1 MRCRLHLSAF
11 AVLLLINI
19 CPVLSQDISFNKVS
33 LPEETIRGIIT
44 GITQDPKGYI
54 WFSPNATGLSRFDG
68 VNLKTYSHDALNPSS
83 LANNYVECVYADRSG
98 NIWAGTFGS
107 GLEKLDTK
115 TGAFTHFKHNEK
127 DPSSIS
133 HDSVTCILQDRE
145 GFLWIGTEHGGLNR
159 MDPQT
164 GKFTHYRHSENDPNS
179 LSFDMVRTIY
189 EDKAGTLWIGTG
201 SPFLDKNANPGK
213 KGGLNRF
220 NKNTGTF
227 TRYLHDEKDQR
238 SLIDDRVRAIFED
251 SHGNF
256 WVGTAGDGL
265 HTMNRTNGTFE
276 RHAYDPGNPGK
287 LSRPPFKKLYPWAE
301 DHITFITEDSRRAIW
316 IGTFENG
323 ITRYDPA
330 SKKVTHYA
338 GQKDTVGNFSD
349 STTWW
354 VFKSRDGV
362 MWMSVFNNNT
372 PPVLYKFD
380 PSHQNIL
387 HTELYTKRRVNS
399 FLEEPGGIQYFGTD
413 SGLLRVDTKNNKT
426 QLFIHDAKKPGSISD
441 NSVGVLYKDRR
452 NRLWI
457 GSNGF
462 PAGGLNLFNPDKQN
476 FTTYKHDPAI
486 SSSLVHDAVISIYED
501 EQSNLW
507 VGTVN
512 GLDRMNIEKG
522 EFSHYKPF
530 PEDTISNGGGKNF
543 VICLLEDSKHHLWI
557 GNVNEGGLHILDRKT
572 GQFKNYLNRHTIICI
587 REDSYGKI
595 WAGAEDGLYSYN
607 SGVDSFLLFKDP
619 STGNSFLTFGM
630 VEDKAKNLWITTP
643 TGIYRISS
651 NRNEVS
657 KFSKEFGINPANL
670 NGISPYKAN
679 DGQLFF
685 GSATGYYSL
694 YPDKISSNAKPP
706 EIVLTYFR
714 IADQEVKPGIS
725 SPLKED
731 LLQATQIKLMHDQN
745 VFSFLFNVVHYS
757 NIEANRAMYMLENYD
772 KGWRPAGSERTA
784 YYYNIPPGHY
794 TFRIKAASANGV
806 WAEKTI
812 DVIITP
818 PWWQS
823 WWAYI
828 IYGLLTIAIIFSF
841 HRIQKQR
848 VISAERN
855 RTRERELAQA
865 KEVEKA
871 YTELKSTQAQ
881 LIQSEK
887 MASLGELTAGIAH
900 EIQNPLNFVNNFSE
914 VNGELIKELKN
925 EVMKGNMDEVSAL
938 ANDIESNSE
947 KINHH
952 GKRADAIV
960 KGMLQHS
967 RTTNS
972 TKEPTDINKLADE
985 YLRLAYHGLRAKD
998 KTFNATLKTDFDE
1011 TIGNINM
1018 IPQDIGRVILNL
1030 INNAFYAV
1038 DEKKRSLHSLK
1049 GGLEYEPTVWVST
1062 KLLHSPLAS
1071 GDGGKVLVSV
1081 KDNGNGIPQKVLDK
1095 IFQPFFTTKPT
1106 GQGTGLGL
1114 SLAYDIVKAHGG
1126 EIKVGSLFAEAA
1138 GQAGTEVQGSIF
1150 TIQIPLK

>member
-11 AVLLLINI
+11 AVLLLLIKV
-19 CPVLSQDISFNKVS
+19 CPVLCQDIRFNKVS

-44 GITQDPKGYI
+44 GITQDLNGNI
-54 WFSPNATGLSRFDG
+54 WFSPNGTGLSRFDG

-133 HDSVTCILQDRE
+133 HDTVTCILQDRE

-189 EDKAGTLWIGTG
+189 EDKAGALWIGTG
-201 SPFLDKNANPGK
+201 SPFFDKNANPGK

-276 RHAYDPGNPGK
+276 RHTYDPGNPGK
-287 LSRPPFKKLYPWAE
+287 LSRPPLKKLFSWAD
-301 DHITFITEDSRRAIW
+301 DHITFITEDSRKAIW
-316 IGTFENG
+316 LGTFGNG
-323 ITRYDPA
+323 LMRYDPA
-330 SKKVTHYA
+330 SKKIDHYT
-338 GQKDTVGNFSD
+338 GQKDSAGKFSD
-349 STTWW
+349 STAWW

-362 MWMSVFNNNT
+362 MWMSTWNNS
-372 PPVLYKFD
+372 LYRFD
-380 PSHQNIL
+380 PTHQNIL
-387 HTELYTKRRVNS
+387 HTELYTKRPVYS
-399 FLEEPGGIQYFGTD
+399 FLEEPGNILYFGTD
-413 SGLLRVDTKNNKT
+413 SGLLRVDTKNSKT
-426 QLFIHDAKKPGSISD
+426 QLFLHDAKKPGSNSE
-441 NSVGVLYKDRR
+441 NSVFTLYKDRK
-452 NRLWI
+452 NRIWTGSI
-457 GSNGF
+457 GS

-476 FTTYKHDPAI
+476 FTSYKHDPKNI
-486 SSSLVHDAVISIYED
+486 SSLVHDAVISIYED
-501 EQSNLW
+501 QQSNLW

-512 GLDRMNIEKG
+512 GLDRMNMEKG
-522 EFSHYKPF
+522 EFTHYKIF

-543 VICLLEDSKHHLWI
+543 VICLLEDSKHNLWV
-557 GNVNEGGLHILDRKT
+557 GNVSEGGLHILDRKT
-572 GQFKNYLNRHTIICI
+572 GQFKNYLNRHSVICI
-587 REDSYGKI
+587 REDGYGKI
-595 WAGAEDGLYSYN
+595 WAGAEDGLYTYN
-607 SGVDSFLLFKDP
+607 SVADSFSLFTDP
-619 STGNSFLTFGM
+619 ATGNSFHTFGM
-630 VEDKAKNLWITTP
+630 VEDNAKNLWITTV

-657 KFSKEFGINPANL
+657 KFSKEFGVTQASL
-670 NGISPYKAN
+670 NGISPYKAS

-685 GSATGYYSL
+685 GSTTGYYSL

-714 IADQEVKPGIS
+714 IADQEVKPGTS

-731 LLQATQIKLMHDQN
+731 LLQAKQIKLSHDQN

-757 NIEANRAMYMLENYD
+757 NPDANKAMYMLENYD
-772 KGWRPAGSERTA
+772 KDWRPAGSERTA

-794 TFRIKAASANGV
+794 IFRIKAASSEGV
-806 WAEKTI
+806 WAEKSI

-818 PWWQS
+818 PWWRS
-823 WWAYI
+823 WWAYCM
-828 IYGLLTIAIIFSF
+828 YGLLILAVAYSL
-841 HRIQKQR
+841 HRIQRQR
-848 VISAERN
+848 VISAERE
-855 RTRERELAQA
+855 RTRVRELAQA
-865 KEVEKA
+865 KEIEKA
-871 YTELKSTQAQ
+871 YTELKATQAQ

-998 KTFNATLKTDFDE
+998 KTFNATLKTDYDE
-1011 TIGNINM
+1011 SIGNINI

-1038 DEKKRSLHSLK
+1038 AEKKKQAADS
-1049 GGLEYEPTVWVST
+1049 YEPTV
-1062 KLLHSPLAS
+1062 
-1071 GDGGKVLVSV
+1071 LVTTQKKGNKIELSI

-1126 EIKVGSLFAEAA
+1126 ELKVETKEGEGSSFIIHL
-1138 GQAGTEVQGSIF
+1138 SIDS
-1150 TIQIPLK
+1150 L